1 MKSVIWMSRDLLEQI
16 VDCNGEYVLT
26 KAGTTKVT
34 QLGQTV
40 TEAKEKLKNI
50 GRADIV
56 TQLY

>member
-1 MKSVIWMSRDLLEQI
+1 MKSVIWMSRDMLEQI
-16 VDCNGEYVLT
+16 VDSNGEYVLT
-26 KAGTTKVT
+26 KAGTTQVT

-40 TEAKEKLKNI
+40 TEAKEKLKRI